1 MKEFDIHHGMP
12 TVDPALRNLETYIN
26 ISKHSE
32 KVIKIIHGY
41 GSSGIG
47 GAIRVAAREVLET
60 KWDRGQIKA
69 YIPGE
74 AIATPMGF
82 DELIRKYKPLLERD
96 ADFRKGNDGITYV
109 FFQ

>member
-12 TVDPALRNLETYIN
+12 TVDNALRSLETYIS
-26 ISKHSE
+26 ISKRTE
-32 KVIKIIHGY
+32 KAIKIIHGY

-47 GAIRVAAREVLET
+47 GAIRIAARDVLDT
-60 KWDRGQIKA
+60 KWNQGQIKA

-74 AIATPMGF
+74 AIATPMGY
-82 DELIRKYKPLLERD
+82 DELIRKYKNLLERD
-96 ADFRKGNDGITYV
+96 SDYRKGNDGITYV